1 MLINNDSITLMP
13 KVLNQ
18 LAGNLGYYKDL
29 QTHQNHSINLL
40 ETFMLICFQKIKF
53 ITHFFLKILP
63 RNYVFLEILQRH
75 CKLVLLG
82 TLGMFGQAHPK
93 WYYQFIENFRVYLQ
107 AKNQLHLHIFSGD
120 IVKICKLILDTL
132 GMLGNTHSK
141 MIVPTWRRLQY
152 LSTC

>member
-53 ITHFFLKILP
+53 ITHFFLKWIANWFSCDSYKLYLTLILKTQ
-63 RNYVFLEILQRH
+63 FLICINLSQQYISLKTFHIVSSFCSWCCVEILLCTTFIMLNNFMAH
-75 CKLVLLG
+75 L
-82 TLGMFGQAHPK
+82 FG
-93 WYYQFIENFRVYLQ
+93 
-107 AKNQLHLHIFSGD
+107 
-120 IVKICKLILDTL
+120 
-132 GMLGNTHSK
+132 
-141 MIVPTWRRLQY
+141 
-152 LSTC
+152 